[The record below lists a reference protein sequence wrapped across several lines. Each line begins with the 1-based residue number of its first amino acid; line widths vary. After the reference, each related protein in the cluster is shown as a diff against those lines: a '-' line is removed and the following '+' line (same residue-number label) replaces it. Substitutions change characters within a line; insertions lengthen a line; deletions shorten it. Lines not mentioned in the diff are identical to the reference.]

1 MLAWARRSQGLALAA
16 PARRLGVDE
25 GLVAEWE
32 TGESSPTIDQLRG
45 LATLYRR
52 SLAVF
57 FLDEPPTGFD
67 TLRDFRRV
75 AGSSSAQWSPVL
87 HEEYRRAHLQRDH
100 LLELL
105 QFEDEEP
112 SVGWTAARPGSS
124 TIADEDFAARIRRCL
139 VEIAGRNPPLVDDK
153 YTQANFWLGAI
164 EDAGVLVLHTRRGEV
179 SSSEM
184 RALSLYFD
192 DLPVIVLNGSDA
204 IRGRLFSAMH
214 EFVHLL
220 LHVEG
225 LCDLVTEQRSATP
238 DVALEARCN
247 SIAAA
252 VLMPAQA
259 VRDSQSVRDVRTG
272 ARRWDYET
280 LARAA
285 SPFGTSAE
293 ALLLRLV
300 TLGLADQAAYDQR
313 RAEFHDAYEEHER
326 ATHTRGGNYYRNAV
340 RDLGKGYV
348 RRVTGAYERGVI
360 GSFTAATYLDAKVSQ
375 VPKLAQAV
383 GLKVGDTRGSR

>member
-1 MLAWARRSQGLALAA
+1 VGES
-16 PARRLGVDE
+16 V
-25 GLVAEWE
+25 VAEWE
-32 TGESSPTIDQLRG
+32 AGESSPTIDQLRE
-45 LATLYRR
+45 LAVMYRR

-75 AGSSSAQWSPVL
+75 AGSAGAAWSPAL

-112 SVGWTAARPGSS
+112 SSEWSSARPGPAA
-124 TIADEDFAARIRRCL
+124 TTDEAFAAGVRDRLI
-139 VEIAGRNPPLVDDK
+139 EIAGRTPPLTDDRYK
-153 YTQANFWLGAI
+153 HANYWLGAI
-164 EDAGVLVLHTRRGEV
+164 EDAGVLVLHTRRGDV
-179 SSSEM
+179 PTNEM
-184 RALSLYFD
+184 RALSLCFD
-192 DLPVIVLNGSDA
+192 ELPVILLNGSDA
-204 IRGRLFSAMH
+204 IRGRLFSAVH

-225 LCDLVTEQRSATP
+225 LCDLVTERRSTTP

-252 VLMPAQA
+252 VLIPAQV
-259 VRDSQSVRDVRTG
+259 VRDSPLVRDVRATG
-272 ARRWDYET
+272 RTWDYET
-280 LARAA
+280 LAEVA

-300 TLGLADQAAYDQR
+300 TLGLADQTVYDQR
-313 RAEFHDAYEEHER
+313 RAEFHAAYEEHER
-326 ATHTRGGNYYRNAV
+326 AAHTRGGNHYRNAV

-348 RRVTGAYERGVI
+348 RRVASAHERGVI
-360 GSFTAATYLDAKVSQ
+360 SSYTAAKYLDAKVSQ
-375 VPKLAQAV
+375 VAMLAQAV
-383 GLKVGDTRGSR
+383 GLKAGDTGGSR